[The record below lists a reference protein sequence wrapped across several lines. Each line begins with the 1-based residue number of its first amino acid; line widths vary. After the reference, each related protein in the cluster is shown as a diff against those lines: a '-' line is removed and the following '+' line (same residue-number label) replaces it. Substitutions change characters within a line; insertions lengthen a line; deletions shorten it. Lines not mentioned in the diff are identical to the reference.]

1 MTTLHPRRNSTVPN
15 LTGGAWRNR
24 IVGSGEERPDQLLA
38 NPANHS
44 DPERVALRA
53 LSAR

>member
-1 MTTLHPRRNSTVPN
+1 MTTAQARRNRTVPER
-15 LTGGAWRNR
+15 TPAIWRNR